1 MQRKRSRM
9 ATLTLSNEQVIELV
23 KQLPPLQQAEVFRY
37 LILQQW
43 STWDLLSSYG
53 TERVR
58 IVAQERGLDWDVM
71 TEEERGAFVDDVVHE
86 D

>member
-1 MQRKRSRM
+1 M

-23 KQLPPLQQAEVFRY
+23 KKLPPQQQAKVFKC

-43 STWDLLSSYG
+43 STWDSLSSYG
-53 TERVR
+53 AEKVR
-58 IVAQERGLDWDVM
+58 IVAQERGLNWDAM
-71 TEEERGAFVDDVVHE
+71 TEEEREFFMDGVVYE